1 VGRDLSMDDEG
12 GFEDGKKR
20 QVSEK
25 FNGKNRP

>member
-1 VGRDLSMDDEG
+1 MGRDLSMDDEG